1 MSGILDN
8 RVAIVTGG
16 ARGIG
21 LALSQI
27 MVMQGAKVIIADNGC
42 AVDGSPEDPVV
53 ASAAVDRCNQIAAGS
68 AVAFNDNLAAKG
80 VTQELVSLARKCFG
94 AVDIVVNNAA
104 IWRADSSLYGD
115 RDLFEYVIANNLTS
129 AYSLLA
135 AAVPLMKEQRQIG
148 RLPGTIVNVISAA
161 GVYGDYG
168 QSAYATAK
176 AGLMGL
182 TRATALDLK
191 TLGITCNAV
200 MPFAD
205 TRLSRA
211 QANEKSPAIP
221 ASYVANLIAW
231 LTSSQAS
238 SVTGQLLGVRGRE
251 VILFNQSRPQKTI
264 FTGAGVLDAD
274 ALGHSILEQ
283 FSAQFCDLQSS
294 LEAFDSDPIL

>member
-27 MVMQGAKVIIADNGC
+27 MVMQGAKVMIADNGC

-68 AVAFNDNLAAKG
+68 AAAFNDNLAARG
-80 VTQELVSLARKCFG
+80 VAQELVSATRKTFG
-94 AVDIVVNNAA
+94 AIDIVVNNAA

-135 AAVPLMKEQRQIG
+135 ASVPLMKEQRQIG

-191 TLGITCNAV
+191 SMGITCNAV

-211 QANEKSPAIP
+211 QASEKSTAIP

-238 SVTGQLLGVRGRE
+238 AVTGQLLGVRGRE
-251 VILFNQSRPQKTI
+251 VILFNQSRPQKTV

-283 FSAQFCDLQSS
+283 FSAQFCDLHSS